1 VTPQRTSNVARSA
14 HPVPAEAHVGSD
26 PRITALEA
34 RVEHL
39 ESTLEG
45 LQDAVYR
52 QSVLEGR
59 QIAELSRRTE
69 PHEMA
74 RALSQDARRHGV

>member
-1 VTPQRTSNVARSA
+1 VTPQRTSNPARSA
-14 HPVPAEAHVGSD
+14 DPVAAEAHVGWD
-26 PRITALEA
+26 PRVTVLEA

-59 QIAELSRRTE
+59 QIAELGRRTD

>member
-1 VTPQRTSNVARSA
+1 
-14 HPVPAEAHVGSD
+14 VPADAHVGWD
-26 PRITALEA
+26 PRITILEA
-34 RVEHL
+34 RLEHL
-39 ESTLEG
+39 ESALEG
-45 LQDAVYR
+45 LQDSVYR
-52 QSVLEGR
+52 QSVLDGQ

>member
-1 VTPQRTSNVARSA
+1 MTSQRTSNPARSA
-14 HPVPAEAHVGSD
+14 PPVPAEAHVGWD
-26 PRITALEA
+26 PRVTVLAA
-34 RVEHL
+34 RLEHL

-59 QIAELSRRTE
+59 QIAELGRRTE

>member
-1 VTPQRTSNVARSA
+1 MTTQPSRHEATVDAARIA
-14 HPVPAEAHVGSD
+14 
-26 PRITALEA
+26 ALER
-34 RVEHL
+34 RVAHL
-39 ESTLEG
+39 EAAFEG

-52 QSVLEGR
+52 RSVLEGR

-74 RALSQDARRHGV
+74 RALSEDARKRGV

>member
-1 VTPQRTSNVARSA
+1 M
-14 HPVPAEAHVGSD
+14 PAEAHVGWD
-26 PRITALEA
+26 PRVTVLEA
-34 RVEHL
+34 RLEHL
-39 ESTLEG
+39 ESTLEA

-59 QIAELSRRTE
+59 QIAELGRRTE

>member
-1 VTPQRTSNVARSA
+1 VTTQRTPDETPSTR
-14 HPVPAEAHVGSD
+14 PQPAA
-26 PRITALEA
+26 PRAGWEPRVENLEA
-34 RVEHL
+34 RLQHL
-39 ESTLEG
+39 EAALEG

-59 QIAELSRRTE
+59 QIAELGRRTE

-74 RALSQDARRHGV
+74 RALSEDAREHGV